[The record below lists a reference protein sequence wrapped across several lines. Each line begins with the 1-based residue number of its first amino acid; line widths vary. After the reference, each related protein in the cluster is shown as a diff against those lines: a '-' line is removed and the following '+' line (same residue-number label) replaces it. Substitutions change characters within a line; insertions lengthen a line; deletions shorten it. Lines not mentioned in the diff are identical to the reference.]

1 MVTFKAMNF
10 LSHFY
15 FEKDSHDE
23 NMVMGVVLPDLVKNA
38 QKDGNLYPL
47 KDRQRFE
54 EDPKQLSILKGW
66 ERHIQVDA
74 IFHSSGFFKLQT
86 NTLKQILLPV
96 FENSPVKPFFLA
108 HIGLELLLDHLLI
121 TDGIVSIHAFY
132 EHLAKAD
139 QGSLDAFLQNC
150 EVADTAVFFHF
161 LNSFISGKY
170 LLSYQKIENI
180 SYALNRICMRLWDN
194 PFTNR
199 QLVLLTDGLNV
210 FKDSIAGSY
219 PTIFDE
225 IELQINQLNLHKLQ

>member
-15 FEKDSHDE
+15 FEKDNPDE
-23 NMVMGVVLPDLVKNA
+23 NMVMGIVLPDLVKNA
-38 QKDGNLYPL
+38 QKDHNLYPL
-47 KDRQRFE
+47 KDRHLFE
-54 EDPKQLSILKGW
+54 GDPNQSSILAGW
-66 ERHIQVDA
+66 ERHVQVDA
-74 IFHSSGFFKLQT
+74 IFHSSEFFKSQT

-121 TDGIVSIHAFY
+121 IDGVVNINAFY

-139 QGSLDAFLQNC
+139 QESLKAFLQNC
-150 EVADTAVFFHF
+150 AVEDTRIFFSF

-180 SYALNRICMRLWDN
+180 AYALNRICMRLWEN
-194 PFTNR
+194 PFTER
-199 QLVLLTDGLNV
+199 QLVLLTEALNV
-210 FKDSIAGSY
+210 FKETIEGNYHS
-219 PTIFDE
+219 IFDE
-225 IELQINQLNLHKLQ
+225 IELQLNSKSP

>member
-15 FEKDSHDE
+15 FEKDNPDE
-23 NMVMGVVLPDLVKNA
+23 NMVLGVVLPDLVKNA

-47 KDRQRFE
+47 KDKQRFE
-54 EDPKQLSILKGW
+54 QDPNQLSILKGW
-66 ERHIQVDA
+66 ERHIRVDA
-74 IFHSSGFFKLQT
+74 IFHSSVFFKLQT
-86 NTLKQILLPV
+86 NTLKQILLPI

-121 TDGIVSIHAFY
+121 ADGIVSIHAFY

-139 QGSLDAFLQNC
+139 PESLDRFLKNC
-150 EVADTAVFFHF
+150 AVADTTVFFDF

-170 LLSYQKIENI
+170 LFSYQKIGNI

-194 PFTNR
+194 PFTDL
-199 QLVLLTDGLNV
+199 QLALLTDGLNV
-210 FKDSIAGSY
+210 FKDTIAGNYRS
-219 PTIFDE
+219 IFDE
-225 IELQINQLNLHKLQ
+225 IELQINHLNLHKLQ